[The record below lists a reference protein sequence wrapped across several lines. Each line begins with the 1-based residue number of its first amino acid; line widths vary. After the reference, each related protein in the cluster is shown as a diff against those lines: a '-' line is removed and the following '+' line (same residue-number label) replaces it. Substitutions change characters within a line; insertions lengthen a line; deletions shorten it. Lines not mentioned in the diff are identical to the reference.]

1 MAKQILVFC
10 DHYQREIEHLNF
22 SERYPDVQ
30 FIFFKGPCGQP
41 PLKWEK
47 LKRRLLSNQDY
58 DLLNVITGGCI
69 KEIPAENQ
77 NALIYNQRHFY
88 QCLNLIVNPAL
99 VDYYQQQGCFLVTP
113 GWLQEWPEILEQWG
127 FDRQTAPDFFHES
140 AQKILMLDTM
150 IDEEASLALHKFGS
164 YINLPYESVK
174 IGLDYLELFICNI
187 IQKNQLTA
195 DKAQQMAARDSDQK
209 ELANFSMTLELL
221 NTLTRLRSE
230 GDVIA
235 AIKEMFKMLFA
246 PREVIFRRASDLEA
260 VSRSTAIR
268 QNPSGFTLPI
278 WGGSEFLGEIEL
290 VGFDLPQH
298 REKYFNLAT
307 RIVNICGMAIEN
319 AMQYK
324 TIKDL
329 SNTDGLTK
337 IANRR
342 RLDHYLQN
350 EWLRMKREKA
360 PLALIMVD
368 IDYFKF
374 YNDSYGHL
382 AGDDCLK
389 TVAKVLSEHIHRP
402 ADLVARFGGEEFA
415 VVLPHTDL
423 KGASI
428 VASKIKEAVEN
439 KRIIHE
445 NSPVSDFV
453 TVSLGVTATI
463 PENNINLEDLLSAA
477 DKLLYRAK
485 EEGRNRVASAP
496 LKNLPDQ
503 ET

>member
-10 DHYQREIEHLNF
+10 EHYQREIEYLNF

-30 FIFFKGPCGQP
+30 FLFFKGPCGQP
-41 PLKWEK
+41 PQQWEK
-47 LKRRLLSNQDY
+47 LKSRLLSNQNY

-77 NALIYNQRHFY
+77 NTLIYNQRHFF
-88 QCLNLIVNPAL
+88 QCLNLMVNPAL

-113 GWLQEWPEILEQWG
+113 GWLRNWPEILRQWG
-127 FDRQTAPDFFHES
+127 FGRQTAQEFFHES
-140 AQKILMLDTM
+140 TKKVLMLDTM
-150 IDEEASLALHKFGS
+150 IDEEASLALYKFGS
-164 YINLPYESVK
+164 YLNLPYESVK

-187 IQKNQLTA
+187 VQKNQLTA
-195 DKAQQMAARDSDQK
+195 DKAQQKAARDSDQK
-209 ELANFSMTLELL
+209 ELANFAMTLELL

-246 PREVIFRRASDLEA
+246 PREVIFRWASDLEA
-260 VSRSTAIR
+260 GSGSKEIR
-268 QNPSGFTLPI
+268 QNASGFTLPI

-290 VGFDLPQH
+290 VGFDLPQY
-298 REKYFNLAT
+298 RGKYLNLAT
-307 RIVNICGMAIEN
+307 RIINICGMAIEN

-324 TIKDL
+324 TIKDI

-337 IANRR
+337 IANRH
-342 RLDHYLQN
+342 RLDQYLQN

-360 PLALIMVD
+360 PLALIMAD
-368 IDYFKF
+368 LDYFKL
-374 YNDSYGHL
+374 YNDLYGHL

-402 ADLVARFGGEEFA
+402 SDLAARFGGEEFT
-415 VVLPHTDL
+415 VVLPNTDL
-423 KGASI
+423 KGASV
-428 VASKIKEAVEN
+428 VASKIREAVEN
-439 KRIIHE
+439 KKIIHE

-453 TVSLGVTATI
+453 TVSLGVTATV
-463 PENNINLEDLLSAA
+463 PENSIKLEDFLATA

-485 EEGRNRVASAP
+485 KEGKNRVVSAP
-496 LKNLPDQ
+496 VKNLPDQ
-503 ET
+503 GL